1 MRRRPTERE
10 AGFTLLE
17 VLVAI
22 VLFAIVVV
30 AILAPLTG
38 LFGMSQRSSQQSK
51 ATTAAQQVMEQIRG
65 QWLVQANYDQICVS
79 SALPYSATATVLN
92 EDING
97 NSSGSA
103 TMNFSCGSNAVIT
116 PIPPLRRITVN
127 IPASYT
133 GTSTGTGSGAG
144 VAAQLTVEVARP

>member
-38 LFGMSQRSSQQSK
+38 LFGLSQRSSQQSK
-51 ATTAAQQVMEQIRG
+51 ATTYAQQVMEQIRG
-65 QWLVQANYDQICVS
+65 QWLVQANYDQICVTS
-79 SALPYSATATVLN
+79 TLPYGATATILN
-92 EDING
+92 EDLNG
-97 NSSGSA
+97 NGLGNA
-103 TMNFSCGSNAVIT
+103 TLRFSCGSNPVIT
-116 PIPPLRRITVN
+116 PIPPLRRITVD
-127 IPASYT
+127 IPATAT
-133 GTSTGTGSGAG
+133 GTGTGSGNGSGIAS
-144 VAAQLTVEVARP
+144 QLTVEVARP